1 MSRVNTITPG
11 GNSILNED
19 DGCLLSLPTYEQP
32 FVLSAAL
39 LPQRSGSSQA
49 SRTAASTAVAA
60 HHIGGSTPMYG
71 LSWPPRRVHL
81 ARCWRK
87 KRALSHSHKTLN
99 AGEKLLCQV
108 PSPLFQYGVSVAMIS
123 CWMPFALLISENA
136 SLTNSPTTSDLT
148 RSAMNGVTLL
158 RAFVP
163 DRRNVVLFKGL
174 LHEARPAKRE

>member
-1 MSRVNTITPG
+1 
-11 GNSILNED
+11 
-19 DGCLLSLPTYEQP
+19 
-32 FVLSAAL
+32 
-39 LPQRSGSSQA
+39 
-49 SRTAASTAVAA
+49 
-60 HHIGGSTPMYG
+60 MYG

-87 KRALSHSHKTLN
+87 KRALSHSHQTLN

-123 CWMPFALLISENA
+123 CWMPFALLISKNA